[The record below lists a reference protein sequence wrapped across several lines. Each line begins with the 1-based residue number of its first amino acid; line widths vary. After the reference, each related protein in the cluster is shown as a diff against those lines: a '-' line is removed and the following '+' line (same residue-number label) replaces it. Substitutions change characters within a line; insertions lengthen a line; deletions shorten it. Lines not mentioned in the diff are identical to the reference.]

1 MDQSALVID
10 QIDDGRRFIERF
22 AADGNPVRA
31 AFWAMTA
38 EEGLSF
44 LYVVTDTV
52 DRVGP
57 AATYRA
63 VHDALRKL
71 GKPSV
76 SSSEIKVVSPSDPI
90 AKDVLAIMARHPGR
104 LSTRFGGKASAVRG
118 SKEHTSIHPISSPSR
133 NRPQ

>member
-31 AFWAMTA
+31 AFWARTA
-38 EEGLSF
+38 EEGLLF
-44 LYVVTDTV
+44 LYVVTDAV

-71 GKPSV
+71 GEPSV
-76 SSSEIKVVSPSDPI
+76 SSSEIKVVSPIDPV

-104 LSTRFGGKASAVRG
+104 LGTRFGGKTLGATEV
-118 SKEHTSIHPISSPSR
+118 EQTYIYPSL
-133 NRPQ
+133 